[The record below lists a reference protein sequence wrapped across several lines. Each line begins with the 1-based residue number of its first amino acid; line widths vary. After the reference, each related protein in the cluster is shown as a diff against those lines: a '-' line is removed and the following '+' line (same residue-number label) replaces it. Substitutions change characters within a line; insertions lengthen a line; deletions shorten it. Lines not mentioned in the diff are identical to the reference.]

1 MRIWD
6 VSPSCLCRQH
16 LLGEHREL
24 HALWTILT
32 EGKTG
37 YLRHPETRRWQ
48 GKLAALY
55 QRHESLVAE
64 LGRRGYQHHSPLD
77 PTRATGLREQTDYVD
92 SPAVQLELL
101 RAKGCACRTGP
112 ECLCQQPTRLGTAA
126 REEHDGRA

>member
-32 EGKTG
+32 EDKTG
-37 YLRHPETRRWQ
+37 YRKHPETQRWE

-55 QRHESLVAE
+55 RRHEAQVE
-64 LGRRGYQHHSPLD
+64 EMIRRGYRHQSPLD
-77 PTRATGLREQTDYVD
+77 AARATGLGEQTDYVD
-92 SPAVQLELL
+92 SPATQLDLL
-101 RAKGCACRTGP
+101 KDKHCDCRTGP
-112 ECLCQQPTRLGTAA
+112 ECLCG
-126 REEHDGRA
+126 